1 MHVCVSKWFNKL
13 SMVFIFSHGVSHG
26 IPFPDGY
33 MGYVNN
39 GTERTNDEY
48 KYKLQY
54 LSFSFPMVGNAA

>member
-1 MHVCVSKWFNKL
+1 MCRSDLINYRWHLFFRMELVMAF
-13 SMVFIFSHGVSHG
+13 H
-26 IPFPDGY
+26 FPDGY

-54 LSFSFPMVGNAA
+54 LSFSFPMVGNAV